1 MYYLNTTCH
10 YRIDE
15 NFLIKITDFG
25 LSEDIFE
32 RNYFRQGSDDEVVKL
47 PVKWMAPE
55 SLSDGQFSEKSDV
68 VKLFLTSPASLR
80 FVVAFCMQLT
90 PILIRSHEEK
100 KHAISTFMSLY
111 RTQVNTT
118 VGQLNT

>member
-1 MYYLNTTCH
+1 MRFKQLSHLNTTCH

-32 RNYFRQGSDDEVVKL
+32 RNYFRQGSGDEAVKL

-55 SLSDGQFSEKSDV
+55 SLSDGHFSEKSDMV
-68 VKLFLTSPASLR
+68 SKTLFTSPEPLKKL
-80 FVVAFCMQLT
+80 VVVT
-90 PILIRSHEEK
+90 R
-100 KHAISTFMSLY
+100 
-111 RTQVNTT
+111 
-118 VGQLNT
+118 